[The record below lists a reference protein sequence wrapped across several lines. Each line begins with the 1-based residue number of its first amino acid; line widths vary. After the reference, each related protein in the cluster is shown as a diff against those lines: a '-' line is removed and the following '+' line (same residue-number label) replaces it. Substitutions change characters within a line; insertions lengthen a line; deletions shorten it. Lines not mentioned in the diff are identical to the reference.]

1 MTKQEVM
8 EKVNDFLVEDFEI
21 EQDVLLPE
29 NLIKEDVGIDSL
41 DIVDI
46 IVTVKDV
53 FGVKLEKK
61 DMATVKT
68 LDDFYELVL
77 KATAN

>member
-1 MTKQEVM
+1 MTKEEVI
-8 EKVNDFLVEDFEI
+8 EKVNAFLMEDFEI
-21 EQDVLLPE
+21 EESLLKAE
-29 NLIKEDVGIDSL
+29 NKIKEDVGIDSL

-46 IVTVKDV
+46 IVTVKDI

-68 LDDFYELVL
+68 LDDFYNLIL
-77 KATAN
+77 KTVG